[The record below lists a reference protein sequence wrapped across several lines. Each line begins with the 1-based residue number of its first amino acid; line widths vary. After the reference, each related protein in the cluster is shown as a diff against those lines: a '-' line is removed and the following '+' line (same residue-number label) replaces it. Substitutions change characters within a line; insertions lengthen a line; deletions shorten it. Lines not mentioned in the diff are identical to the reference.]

1 MYIKLVWSQNKQIRD
16 VQRSVEECIYN
27 SAITD
32 TATAETASANW
43 LASVKAGIDWDNS
56 EIIRTVDPDQVET
69 GVNSRN
75 SSTSTSYNHWYNFM
89 LRFKVFDDTDT
100 KYLIQ
105 METRDTVRNT
115 YWKMG
120 FGESLTTSIPRIL
133 IGQADQQRNGS
144 NNINGTDN
152 NVVFSNSA
160 STTEQLYNTN
170 TAVNIR
176 AVHVYITN
184 TCFIWHTTHQVSTPT
199 GYGTTYGDSN
209 FHVGPYIFSQY
220 SRYDHF
226 NKPSN
231 GIVPVAFNNF
241 RELGQGFRHTDF
253 DKNNIWEGSGPTGG
267 NVDHCGWRM
276 MNIPSVYPRVG
287 TSYPFVRWQRCN
299 WGSGVLFNDFC
310 DLNTGGLGTTSA
322 ANPYNSSF
330 RPLVRNDSYYR
341 YPSSDLTEIGFAMH
355 PMQVRASAY
364 GYAGG
369 SMTDTS
375 GFYLFNGD
383 YQPGD
388 EFTYNSK
395 VYHII
400 PIWDGYTQRVGVAVP
415 KE

>member
-209 FHVGPYIFSQY
+209 FHVGPYI
-220 SRYDHF
+220 
-226 NKPSN
+226 
-231 GIVPVAFNNF
+231 
-241 RELGQGFRHTDF
+241 
-253 DKNNIWEGSGPTGG
+253 
-267 NVDHCGWRM
+267 
-276 MNIPSVYPRVG
+276 
-287 TSYPFVRWQRCN
+287 
-299 WGSGVLFNDFC
+299 
-310 DLNTGGLGTTSA
+310 
-322 ANPYNSSF
+322 
-330 RPLVRNDSYYR
+330 
-341 YPSSDLTEIGFAMH
+341 
-355 PMQVRASAY
+355 
-364 GYAGG
+364 
-369 SMTDTS
+369 
-375 GFYLFNGD
+375 
-383 YQPGD
+383 
-388 EFTYNSK
+388 
-395 VYHII
+395 
-400 PIWDGYTQRVGVAVP
+400 
-415 KE
+415 